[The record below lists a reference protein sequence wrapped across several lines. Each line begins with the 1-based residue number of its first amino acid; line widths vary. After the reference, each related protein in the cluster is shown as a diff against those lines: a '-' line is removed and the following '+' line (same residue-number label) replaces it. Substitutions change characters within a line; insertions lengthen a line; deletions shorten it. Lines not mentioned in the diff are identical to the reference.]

1 MKQYLVGM
9 LTGVLI
15 VVLGFLGFNLL
26 SAKSSAAQNQELKS
40 KNIQYTYVDFRYQ
53 DLVLSDVGIAV
64 DGQLYIEPNKL
75 LSFLGKQIKKDE
87 RSNQMVIAEKPEN
100 TILESSTAA
109 LGQYSKSTIGEM
121 LNKRFQ
127 SQHWDADP
135 EEENKLVFSGT
146 DLNKNHYEIV
156 FWINSANEMT
166 IQSILVNGTELSER
180 ARVSEMKKLFSN

>member
-1 MKQYLVGM
+1 
-9 LTGVLI
+9 
-15 VVLGFLGFNLL
+15 
-26 SAKSSAAQNQELKS
+26 
-40 KNIQYTYVDFRYQ
+40 
-53 DLVLSDVGIAV
+53 
-64 DGQLYIEPNKL
+64 
-75 LSFLGKQIKKDE
+75 
-87 RSNQMVIAEKPEN
+87 MVIAEKPEN